1 MSFFFGIPNRTGISI
16 LKFIDDTMGTLLLNS
31 NVESQSNCSY
41 KKKVSKIETWQKFC
55 FETKIKFKGLLA
67 IQLMAWM
74 SRRKKMTKNWS
85 WFHWKIYSLVKWR
98 CVLFFLS
105 LHRRPEVRHNEFREY
120 LICTKKKLNS
130 IISPIQLAAIVVGIS
145 FIINFHVF
153 RFFISFRVV
162 AINDFGSMEK
172 IKSNGTHSS
181 LLPLTFC

>member
-1 MSFFFGIPNRTGISI
+1 
-16 LKFIDDTMGTLLLNS
+16 MGTLLLNS

-74 SRRKKMTKNWS
+74 SRRKKNDEELELISLENIFISEMAMCFVFSLSSSATGSQTQRIS
-85 WFHWKIYSLVKWR
+85 WIFDMH
-98 CVLFFLS
+98 
-105 LHRRPEVRHNEFREY
+105 
-120 LICTKKKLNS
+120 KKKLNS